1 MSEPSGP
8 RGRRGTQSAGAAAGA
23 STAALL
29 ELWTLVRATA
39 RLWRRTFWVAGA
51 WFCLG
56 SAVHTLGLLAS
67 ARLGAEH
74 GALALV
80 AFVVGVVA
88 TLVALVLMIHSMEP
102 HLRTAST
109 APPAADALTGLR
121 VPGQVFVRERA
132 VVVVASAVGPFLAV
146 YAVWGFVDDQVREL
160 FQSNYAVQGLGGVLN
175 FSINLSADRWRF
187 FAVAAAAAWV
197 AKEVLAVLT
206 AHGRRR
212 GLALLGVLA
221 EALWVFS
228 LFAVAIIATRAAL
241 GWLRTRAA
249 WVGLQDGWQ
258 GVLGLLPDWHL
269 PFGLTVPQA
278 LDGAVDLLVGT
289 VVPGAWTAVA
299 LPLVWLAL
307 TATVLGWREFGGSD
321 ALAGTRLEEPAAR
334 LVLGRRTRVLA
345 ALATDDL
352 RTKYLP
358 VLQALRLVARAGPRF
373 VGVYLVLATV
383 LTAAQGAFDIAV
395 TVLVGPRGADTALLV
410 DPFAVLV
417 SGLVFTPVAIALYAS
432 AFDEALTAALRRT
445 SPSEAPV
452 TAAPPAGSGRRPATA
467 ASAPGRRS
475 GPG

>member
-1 MSEPSGP
+1 MPQPTTP
-8 RGRRGTQSAGAAAGA
+8 RRPRATASAAAG
-23 STAALL
+23 AALL
-29 ELWTLVRATA
+29 ELWSLVRTTG
-39 RLWRRTFWVAGA
+39 RLWRRTWWQTGA

-56 SAVHTLGLLAS
+56 WAVHTLGLLAS
-67 ARLGAEH
+67 ARLGAAH

-88 TLVALVLMIHSMEP
+88 TLVALVLMIHAVEP
-102 HLRTAST
+102 HLRTA
-109 APPAADALTGLR
+109 AGPPSDPGALSAAH
-121 VPGQVFVRERA
+121 VPGQVFARERA
-132 VVVVASAVGPFLAV
+132 VDVVASAVGPFLAV
-146 YAVWGFVDDQVREL
+146 YAVWGFVDDQVRAL
-160 FQSNYAVQGLGGVLN
+160 FATNYAVQGLGGVLN
-175 FSINLSADRWRF
+175 FSLNLSPDRWRF
-187 FAVAAAAAWV
+187 FAAAAALAWV
-197 AKEVLAVLT
+197 AKQVLALLT

-212 GLALLGVLA
+212 GLALLGILA

-228 LFAVAIIATRAAL
+228 LFAVALIATRAGL
-241 GWLRTRAA
+241 DWLRTRAA
-249 WVGLQDGWQ
+249 WVGLQDGWL
-258 GVLGLLPDWHL
+258 GLLGLLPDWRL

-307 TATVLGWREFGGSD
+307 TATVLGWREFGGAG
-321 ALAGTRLEEPAAR
+321 ALAGTRLERPAAR

-358 VLQALRLVARAGPRF
+358 VLQALRLVGRAGPRF

-383 LTAAQGAFDIAV
+383 LTAAQAVFDIAV
-395 TVLVGPRGADTALLV
+395 TVLVGPRGVGTALLV

-417 SGLVFTPVAIALYAS
+417 SGLVFTPVAIALYAA
-432 AFDEALTAALRRT
+432 AFDEALTAALHRT
-445 SPSEAPV
+445 PSVAGV
-452 TAAPPAGSGRRPATA
+452 TAAPPAGSGRPPATA
-467 ASAPGRRS
+467 ASGPGRRS